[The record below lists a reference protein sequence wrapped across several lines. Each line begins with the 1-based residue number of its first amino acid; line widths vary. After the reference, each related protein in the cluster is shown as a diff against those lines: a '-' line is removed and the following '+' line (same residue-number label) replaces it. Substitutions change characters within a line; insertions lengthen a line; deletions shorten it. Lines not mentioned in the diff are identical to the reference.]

1 MQYWARDGLRDM
13 FAVASFGTLLI
24 MSLNQYIDKKVFRV
38 HQLEE
43 QINAVLLAKEKA
55 EHEGIEL
62 SFEDTIRIR
71 I

>member
-1 MQYWARDGLRDM
+1 M